1 VLLPNSLLNCC
12 STIEVIPHTLHAMS
26 VRLHTGLPIEPL
38 IPEILGALA
47 AAPNLV
53 LEAPPGAG
61 KTTRVPLALLDADW
75 AKGGKIIVL
84 EPRRLAARGAA
95 TRMAAML
102 GEAVGETVGYR
113 VRLDRKVGPK
123 TRIEAVTTGLFL
135 RQLQGDPALP
145 GIAAILFDE
154 FHERTIEGDM
164 ALAFALEAQAGL
176 RDDLRLVVMSA
187 TLDGESVAQ
196 RIAGA
201 RRQRSEGRAFPVETR
216 HLGDDAQARLEDRMA
231 AAIRRALAE
240 ESGDILAF
248 LPGTAEIRRTQDR
261 LASEDRAIVLPLY
274 GDLPLAEQDKAIRRD
289 PQGRRKVI
297 LATAIAETSLTIDG
311 VRVVVDS
318 GLRRSPR
325 FDPASGMSRLVTL
338 KASLAAATQ
347 RRGRAGRTEP
357 GVCYRLWS
365 AASERALPAFDAP
378 EIEAADLAPLA
389 LELAV
394 WGIADPASLML
405 MTPPPAAALSQA
417 RGLLRQLEAID
428 LNNLA
433 TAHGR
438 RMAELGVH
446 PRLAHMMVRA
456 EERGLGDLACDIAA
470 ILSERDLLKS
480 RESDADLRHR
490 VQLLRG
496 DATDPLVDRSQRSR
510 VKQSALDWRRQLGVT
525 KGAPSSIA
533 HCGQV
538 LALAYPDRLAQRRGS
553 LGQFRLGN
561 GHGAMLP
568 AHDPLAAEDFL
579 AVGSLDG
586 EAREARIFLAA
597 PVALAEIEADFN
609 AAIEER
615 AVLEWNPRAE
625 MVEAKHERRLWS
637 LVLEEKP
644 LKNPVPDQVVAA
656 MIKGIR
662 AMGLAAL
669 PWTDAARTLQ
679 ARIAFLRRAGDERI
693 DWPDM
698 SDQALLASLEDW
710 LAPYL
715 SGRTRRAHLANL
727 DLTESLLARLDWK
740 QRQALE
746 ERAPTHLTVPSGSRV
761 PLDYR
766 SGDVPVLAVCLQE
779 MFGAIDT
786 PVIAGGKVQVL
797 LHLLSPARRPVQVTR
812 DLKSFWA
819 NSYRTVKADLKGQYP
834 KHYWP
839 DDPLQAEPTARAKP
853 RPSPR

>member
-1 VLLPNSLLNCC
+1 
-12 STIEVIPHTLHAMS
+12 MS
-26 VRLHTGLPIEPL
+26 ARLQTDLPIEPL

-61 KTTRVPLALLDADW
+61 KTTRVPLALLEAAW
-75 AKGGKIIVL
+75 ANGGKIIVL

-95 TRMAAML
+95 ARMAAML
-102 GEAVGETVGYR
+102 GEEVGETVGYR

-123 TRIEAVTTGLFL
+123 TRIEVVTTGLFL

-145 GIAAILFDE
+145 GVAAILFDE

-196 RIAGA
+196 RIPGS
-201 RRQRSEGRAFPVETR
+201 RRLRSEGRAFPVETR
-216 HLGDDAQARLEDRMA
+216 HLGDDAQTRLEDRMTS
-231 AAIRRALAE
+231 AIRRALTE
-240 ESGDILAF
+240 ESGDVLAF
-248 LPGTAEIRRTQDR
+248 LPGTAEIRRTQER
-261 LASEDRAIVLPLY
+261 LADEDRATVLPLY
-274 GDLPLAEQDKAIRRD
+274 GDLPLAEQDRAIRRD

-297 LATAIAETSLTIDG
+297 LATSIAETSLTIDG
-311 VRVVVDS
+311 VRVVIDS

-325 FDPASGMSRLVTL
+325 FDPAGGMSRLVTI
-338 KASLAAATQ
+338 KASLAATAQ
-347 RRGRAGRTEP
+347 RRGRAGRTAP

-365 AASERALPAFDAP
+365 AASERALLAFDAP

-405 MTPPPAAALSQA
+405 MTPAPAAALAQA
-417 RGLLRQLEAID
+417 RALLRQLEAID
-428 LNNLA
+428 AGNRV

-470 ILSERDLLKS
+470 ILSERDLLKG
-480 RESDADLRHR
+480 RASDADLRHR
-490 VQLLRG
+490 VRLLRG
-496 DATDPLVDRSQRSR
+496 EANDSALDRNQRSR
-510 VKQSALDWRRQLGVT
+510 VKQSAQDWRRQLGVR
-525 KGAPSSIA
+525 KDAQSSVEQS
-533 HCGQV
+533 GQV
-538 LALAYPDRLAQRRGS
+538 LALAYPDRLAQRRGGT
-553 LGQFRLGN
+553 GQFRLSN
-561 GHGAMLP
+561 GRGAMLA
-568 AHDPLAAEDFL
+568 AHDALATSEFL

-597 PVALAEIEADFN
+597 PVALTEIEEDFA

-615 AVLEWNPRAE
+615 DVLAWNARAE
-625 MVEAKHERRLWS
+625 MVEAKRERRLWS
-637 LVLEEKP
+637 LVLEERP
-644 LKNPVPDQVVAA
+644 LRNPAPEQVAAA
-656 MIKGIR
+656 MIEGVR

-669 PWTDAARTLQ
+669 PWTDAVRNLQ
-679 ARIAFLRRAGDERI
+679 ARVAFLRRVGDERHA
-693 DWPDM
+693 WPDL
-698 SDQALLASLEDW
+698 DGDALLTSLEDW

-715 SGRTRRAHLANL
+715 TGMTRRAHLASL
-727 DLTESLLARLDWK
+727 DLMEALLARLDWK
-740 QRQALE
+740 QRQVLDE
-746 ERAPTHLTVPSGSRV
+746 LAPTHLTVPSGSRV
-761 PLDYR
+761 PLDYQ
-766 SGDVPVLAVCLQE
+766 SGDVPVLAVRLQE
-779 MFGAIDT
+779 MFGATDT
-786 PVIAGGKVQVL
+786 PTIAGGKVQVL

-819 NSYRTVKADLKGQYP
+819 NSYRAVKADLKGQYP
-834 KHYWP
+834 KHSWP
-839 DDPLQAEPTARAKP
+839 DDPLQAQPTARAKP
-853 RPSPR
+853 RPR

>member
-1 VLLPNSLLNCC
+1 
-12 STIEVIPHTLHAMS
+12 MS
-26 VRLHTGLPIEPL
+26 ARIVTDLPIEPL

-47 AAPNLV
+47 AVPNLV

-75 AKGGKIIVL
+75 AKGKIVVL

-95 TRMAAML
+95 ARMAAMM
-102 GEAVGETVGYR
+102 GEEVGETVGYR

-135 RQLQGDPALP
+135 RQLQGDPTLP
-145 GIAAILFDE
+145 GVAAILFDE

-176 RDDLRLVVMSA
+176 REDLRLVVMSA
-187 TLDGESVAQ
+187 TLDGESMAQ
-196 RIAGA
+196 RIPGA
-201 RRQRSEGRAFPVETR
+201 QRLRSEGRAYPVETH
-216 HLGDDAQARLEDRMA
+216 HLGDDANARLEDRMA
-231 AAIRRALAE
+231 SAIRRALTE
-240 ESGDILAF
+240 QSGDLLAF
-248 LPGTAEIRRTQDR
+248 LPGTAEIRRTQER
-261 LASEDRAIVLPLY
+261 LSGEDLVLPLY
-274 GDLPLAEQDKAIRRD
+274 GDLPLPEQDKAIRRD
-289 PQGRRKVI
+289 NQGRRKII
-297 LATAIAETSLTIDG
+297 LATSIAETSLTIEG

-318 GLRRSPR
+318 GLGRSPR
-325 FDPASGMSRLVTL
+325 FDPNSGMSRLVTV
-338 KASLAAATQ
+338 KASLAAAAQ

-405 MTPPPAAALSQA
+405 MTPPPVAALSQA
-417 RGLLRQLEAID
+417 RALLKQLEAID
-428 LNNLA
+428 ANHLA
-433 TAHGR
+433 TPHGR

-470 ILSERDLLKS
+470 LLSERDLLKG

-496 DATDPLVDRSQRSR
+496 DSNDPALDRNQRAR
-510 VKQSALDWRRQLGVT
+510 VRQSAQDWRRQLHVKKET
-525 KGAPSSIA
+525 QSSVA
-533 HCGQV
+533 QCGQV
-538 LALAYPDRLAQRRGS
+538 LALAYPDRLAQRRGAA
-553 LGQFRLGN
+553 GQFRLSN
-561 GHGAMLP
+561 GRGAMLP
-568 AHDPLAAEDFL
+568 PHDPLAAEDFL

-586 EAREARIFLAA
+586 DAREARIFLAA
-597 PVALAEIEADFN
+597 PIALAEIEEDF
-609 AAIEER
+609 AGAIEN
-615 AVLEWNPRAE
+615 ADVLAWNARTDV
-625 MVEAKHERRLWS
+625 VEAKRERRLWS

-644 LKNPVPDQVVAA
+644 LKTPAPDQIAGA
-656 MIKGIR
+656 MIAGIR

-669 PWTDAARTLQ
+669 PWTDNARNLQ
-679 ARIAFLRRAGDERI
+679 ARVAFLRRVGDERH
-693 DWPDM
+693 DWPDLG
-698 SDQALLASLEDW
+698 DAALLAGLEDW

-715 SGRTRRAHLANL
+715 AGMTRRAHLANL
-727 DLTESLLARLDWK
+727 DLMDALLSRLDWK
-740 QRQALE
+740 QRQALDE
-746 ERAPTHLTVPSGSRV
+746 LAPTHLTVPSGSRV
-761 PLDYR
+761 PLDYQ
-766 SGDVPVLAVCLQE
+766 SGEVPVLAVRLQE
-779 MFGAIDT
+779 MFGATDT
-786 PVIAGGKVQVL
+786 PTIAGGKVQVL
-797 LHLLSPARRPVQVTR
+797 LHLLSPARRPMQVTR
-812 DLKSFWA
+812 DLKGFWSS
-819 NSYRTVKADLKGQYP
+819 SYRAVKADMKGQYP

-853 RPSPR
+853 RPR

>member
-1 VLLPNSLLNCC
+1 
-12 STIEVIPHTLHAMS
+12 MS
-26 VRLHTGLPIEPL
+26 ARLVTDLPIEPL
-38 IPEILGALA
+38 IPEILGALK

-75 AKGGKIIVL
+75 AKSGKIIVL

-95 TRMAAML
+95 ARMAAML
-102 GEAVGETVGYR
+102 GEAVSETVGYR

-123 TRIEAVTTGLFL
+123 TRIEVVTTGLFL

-145 GIAAILFDE
+145 GVAAILFDE
-154 FHERTIEGDM
+154 FHERTIDGDM

-176 RDDLRLVVMSA
+176 REDLRLVVMSA

-196 RIAGA
+196 RIPGA
-201 RRQRSEGRAFPVETR
+201 RRLRSEGRAFPVETL
-216 HLGDDAQARLEDRMA
+216 HLGDDANARLEDRMA
-231 AAIRRALAE
+231 SAIRRALAE
-240 ESGDILAF
+240 QGGDILAF
-248 LPGTAEIRRTQDR
+248 LPGTAEIRRTQER
-261 LASEDRAIVLPLY
+261 LSNEDHVLPLY
-274 GDLPLAEQDKAIRRD
+274 GDLPLPEQDKAIRRD
-289 PQGRRKVI
+289 AQGRRKII
-297 LATAIAETSLTIDG
+297 LATSIAETSLTIDG

-325 FDPASGMSRLVTL
+325 FDPSSGMSRLVTV
-338 KASLAAATQ
+338 KASLAAAAQ

-365 AASERALPAFDAP
+365 AAGERALPAFDAP

-394 WGIADPASLML
+394 WGIADPASLTL

-417 RGLLRQLEAID
+417 RALLKQLEAID
-428 LNNLA
+428 ADNRV
-433 TAHGR
+433 TPHGR

-470 ILSERDLLKS
+470 ILSERDLLKG

-496 DATDPLVDRSQRSR
+496 ESSDPALDRNQRSR
-510 VKQSALDWRRQLGVT
+510 VKQSALDWRRQLGV
-525 KGAPSSIA
+525 KRDAQSPAAQS
-533 HCGQV
+533 GQV
-538 LALAYPDRLAQRRGS
+538 LALTYPDRLAQRRGGA
-553 LGQFRLGN
+553 GQFRLSN
-561 GHGAMLP
+561 GRGAMLRP
-568 AHDPLAAEDFL
+568 HDPLAAEDFL

-586 EAREARIFLAA
+586 DAREARIFLAA
-597 PVALAEIEADFN
+597 PIALAEIEEDFAGAIGTAD
-609 AAIEER
+609 
-615 AVLEWNPRAE
+615 VLAWNTRSE
-625 MVEAKHERRLWS
+625 TVDAKRERRLWS

-644 LKNPVPDQVVAA
+644 LKTPQPEQVVAA
-656 MIKGIR
+656 MIEGIR
-662 AMGLAAL
+662 VMGLATL
-669 PWTDAARTLQ
+669 PWTDNARNLQ
-679 ARIAFLRRAGDERI
+679 ARIAFLRRAGDERH
-693 DWPDM
+693 DWPDL
-698 SDQALLASLEDW
+698 SDAALLAGLEDW

-715 SGRTRRAHLANL
+715 PGMTRRAHLANL
-727 DLTESLLARLDWK
+727 DLMDALLSRLEWK
-740 QRQALE
+740 QRQALDE
-746 ERAPTHLTVPSGSRV
+746 LAPTHLTVPSGSRV
-761 PLDYR
+761 PLDYQ
-766 SGDVPVLAVCLQE
+766 SGEVPVLAVRLQE
-779 MFGAIDT
+779 MFGATDT
-786 PVIAGGKVQVL
+786 PTVAGGKVQVL

-812 DLKSFWA
+812 DLKGFWSS
-819 NSYRTVKADLKGQYP
+819 SYRAVKADMKGQYP

-853 RPSPR
+853 RAR

>member
-1 VLLPNSLLNCC
+1 M
-12 STIEVIPHTLHAMS
+12 ST
-26 VRLHTGLPIEPL
+26 RLRTDLPIEPL

-47 AAPNLV
+47 AARNLV
-53 LEAPPGAG
+53 LEAPPGGG

-75 AKGGKIIVL
+75 AKRGKIIVL

-95 TRMAAML
+95 ARMAAML
-102 GEAVGETVGYR
+102 GEEVGETVGYR

-123 TRIEAVTTGLFL
+123 TRIEVVTTGLFL

-145 GIAAILFDE
+145 GVAAILFDE

-196 RIAGA
+196 RIPGS
-201 RRQRSEGRAFPVETR
+201 RRLRSEGRAFPVETL
-216 HLGDDAQARLEDRMA
+216 HLGDDAQARLEDRVA

-261 LASEDRAIVLPLY
+261 LASEDRATVLPLY

-289 PQGRRKVI
+289 RQGRRKVI

-311 VRVVVDS
+311 VHVVVDS

-325 FDPASGMSRLVTL
+325 FDPAGGMSRLVTI
-338 KASLAAATQ
+338 KASLAATAQ
-347 RRGRAGRTEP
+347 RRGRAGRTAP
-357 GVCYRLWS
+357 GMCYRLWS
-365 AASERALPAFDAP
+365 AASERALPTFDAP

-394 WGIADPASLML
+394 WGLADPALLTL

-428 LNNLA
+428 ASNLA

-446 PRLAHMMVRA
+446 PRLAHMMVRSQ
-456 EERGLGDLACDIAA
+456 ERGLGDLACDIAA
-470 ILSERDLLKS
+470 ILSERDLLKG

-496 DATDPLVDRSQRSR
+496 DSNDPALDRNQRAR
-510 VKQSALDWRRQLGVT
+510 VRQSAVDWRRQLGVE
-525 KGAPSSIA
+525 KEAQSPVAQS
-533 HCGQV
+533 GQV
-538 LALAYPDRLAQRRGS
+538 LALAYPDRLAQRRGGV
-553 LGQFRLGN
+553 GQFRLSN
-561 GHGAMLP
+561 GRGAMLRP
-568 AHDPLAAEDFL
+568 HDPLAAEDFL

-586 EAREARIFLAA
+586 DARQARIFLAA
-597 PVALAEIEADFN
+597 PITLAEIEEDF
-609 AAIEER
+609 AGAIETR
-615 AVLEWNPRAE
+615 DQLVWNTRSE
-625 MVEAKHERRLWS
+625 VVDAKRERRLWF

-644 LKNPVPDQVVAA
+644 LKNLQPDQVAAA
-656 MIKGIR
+656 MVEGIR
-662 AMGLAAL
+662 AMGLETL
-669 PWTDAARTLQ
+669 PWTANARSLQ
-679 ARIAFLRRAGDERI
+679 ARIAFLRRVGDARHA
-693 DWPDM
+693 WPDL
-698 SDQALLASLEDW
+698 SDAALLAGLEEW

-715 SGRTRRAHLANL
+715 SGMTRRTHLANL
-727 DLTESLLARLDWK
+727 DVTEALLACLDWK
-740 QRQALE
+740 QRQALDAL
-746 ERAPTHLTVPSGSRV
+746 APTHLAVPSGSRV
-761 PLDYR
+761 PLDYQ
-766 SGDVPVLAVCLQE
+766 SGEVPVLAVRLQE
-779 MFGAIDT
+779 MFGATET
-786 PVIAGGKVQVL
+786 PAIAGGKVQVL

-812 DLKSFWA
+812 DLTSFWA
-819 NSYRTVKADLKGQYP
+819 NSYRAVKADLKGQYP
-834 KHYWP
+834 KHHWP

-853 RPSPR
+853 RPR